1 MRISIGFR
9 SVNNIVA
16 LELNLI
22 PCYCYRVVSGELF
35 NQSWVQLDEEIRAL
49 QVRNGLLLSQ

>member
-1 MRISIGFR
+1 
-9 SVNNIVA
+9 
-16 LELNLI
+16 
-22 PCYCYRVVSGELF
+22 VVSGELF